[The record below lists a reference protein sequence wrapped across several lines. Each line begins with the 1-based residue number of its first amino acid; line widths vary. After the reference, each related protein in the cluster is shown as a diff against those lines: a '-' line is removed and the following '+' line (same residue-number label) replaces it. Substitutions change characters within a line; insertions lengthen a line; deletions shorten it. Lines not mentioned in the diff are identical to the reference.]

1 MWTDNEAEVDYLNF
15 ETISKTVA
23 EIIVQAE
30 NKPISIGVNGSWGI
44 GKSTLIKLINKSL
57 KEKENSDQYIFVEFN
72 AWLYQGY
79 DDARAS
85 LMDTIANKL
94 IEEAE
99 GNDDLLEKAKGLLK
113 RVNWLRVS
121 QFAVKNALPLAFG
134 LPPSGLIGNVLESAN
149 KLLGNSP
156 QREDLDGAIKSVSE
170 SVKTAQGFLNP
181 VEEKS
186 PPKEIQEI
194 RNEFED
200 TLKGLNKTLIV
211 LIDDLDRC
219 LPDTTIST
227 LEAIRLFL
235 FLPNTAFVVAAD
247 KKMIKHA
254 VKKHFLDI
262 EDDLVTNYFDKLIQV
277 PIEVPYLGTQ
287 EVRAYLMSLFVEQS
301 RVLNDKQ
308 KLVFVEKVNERLR
321 LTWKGEKV
329 DTTFASS
336 IAEIKEDGSLTSKFV
351 LAERLSPLLT
361 KASKIKGNPR
371 LIKRFLNALSIRLSI
386 AEANNI
392 NVNEE
397 ELIKML
403 LFERCGDPQCYEE
416 IMDSVIQSDDGEAQ
430 FLDFLENK
438 AKSGDLEKDSKWG
451 KAFEVEWLS
460 LEPSLASSDLRGVVY
475 LAREFAPIVTQE
487 DQLSPEGVELL
498 ESLIK
503 FSGSGKSNKDRILKL
518 PLSEKIILTQKLI
531 NKAQK
536 IVEWNNNLNVLDD
549 FVSLAD
555 MHIQLQELAYDF
567 FDNLNT
573 EIITSSFVVRLMKV
587 KFLADLIDE
596 WKEVEHLKKAL
607 GAVSKRQ
614 AKKGK

>member
-23 EIIVQAE
+23 EIIVQAN

-57 KEKENSDQYIFVEFN
+57 KAKSDSDKYIFVEFN

-99 GNDDLLEKAKGLLK
+99 GNADVLDKAKGLLK

-121 QFAVKNALPLAFG
+121 QFALKNALPLAFG
-134 LPPSGLIGNVLESAN
+134 LPPTGLIGSVLDSAS
-149 KLLGNSP
+149 KLVGDNAT
-156 QREDLDGAIKSVSE
+156 QKDLDGAIENVSKSVK
-170 SVKTAQGFLNP
+170 VAQGFLNP
-181 VEEKS
+181 VDERS

-194 RNEFED
+194 RNEFEE
-200 TLKGLNKTLIV
+200 TLKGLDKTLIV

-219 LPDTTIST
+219 LPDTTVST

-254 VKKHFLDI
+254 VKKHFSDI
-262 EDDLVTNYFDKLIQV
+262 DDDLVTNYFDKLIQV

-301 RVLNDKQ
+301 NILSDEN
-308 KLVFVEKVNERLR
+308 KLVFVEKINEKLR
-321 LTWKGEKV
+321 STWKGEKV
-329 DTTFASS
+329 DSTFASS
-336 IAEIKEDGSLTSKFV
+336 IDEIGCDKGLTSKFV

-361 KASKIKGNPR
+361 KASKINGNPR

-386 AEANNI
+386 AKANNI
-392 NVNEE
+392 EVNEE

-403 LFERCGDPQCYEE
+403 LFERCGDSQCYDE
-416 IMDSVIQSDDGEAQ
+416 ILKAVIHSDDGKAE
-430 FLDFLENK
+430 FLGTLEVD
-438 AKSGDLEKDSKWG
+438 AKKGELSGEKDNKWG
-451 KAFEVEWLS
+451 KDFELEWLT
-460 LEPSLASSDLRGVVY
+460 LEPSLASSDLRGIVY
-475 LAREFAPIVTQE
+475 LAREFAPIVTPE
-487 DQLSPEGVELL
+487 DQLSPEAIALL
-498 ESLIK
+498 ETLINI
-503 FSGSGKSNKDRILKL
+503 SGSAKSNKAKLQKL
-518 PLSEKIILTQKLI
+518 PLSEQVVLAQKLI
-531 NKAQK
+531 NKAKK
-536 IVEWNNNLNVLDD
+536 ITDWNNLDVLEDLIVVAGFKKQIQD
-549 FVSLAD
+549 MIYYFLESLSPS
-555 MHIQLQELAYDF
+555 L
-567 FDNLNT
+567 
-573 EIITSSFVVRLMKV
+573 ITPAFAAKLTRV
-587 KFLADLIDE
+587 KFVEDLLDS
-596 WKEVEHLKKAL
+596 WKEEEHLRKPL
-607 GAVSKRQ
+607 SVLHKR
-614 AKKGK
+614 KGK